1 MERNEAPLI
10 RDRKPDGRGS
20 LLLVERDAEL
30 RKAIGL
36 CLQQDGWR
44 ILAASD
50 AGEACRVLERETPEV
65 LVLNA
70 GPSPD
75 RRGEAVASFRDRQGA
90 GRRGFVV
97 ITADQHLEEAWR
109 RKYRP
114 DAVVFKPFDVRH
126 LSRRIARLTEDLD
139 SVRRDAAGG

>member
-1 MERNEAPLI
+1 
-10 RDRKPDGRGS
+10 
-20 LLLVERDAEL
+20 VEHDAAL

-36 CLQQDGWR
+36 CLQEDGWR

-50 AGEACRVLERETPEV
+50 ATEACRVLERETPEV

-75 RRGEAVASFRDRQGA
+75 RRGAAVASFRERREP

-97 ITADQHLEEAWR
+97 VTADQHLEEAWR
-109 RKYRP
+109 REYRP
-114 DAVVFKPFDVRH
+114 DAVVFKPFDIRH
-126 LSRRIARLTEDLD
+126 LARRISRLVGDPPD
-139 SVRRDAAGG
+139 RRGAAGDGCRAPGGNR